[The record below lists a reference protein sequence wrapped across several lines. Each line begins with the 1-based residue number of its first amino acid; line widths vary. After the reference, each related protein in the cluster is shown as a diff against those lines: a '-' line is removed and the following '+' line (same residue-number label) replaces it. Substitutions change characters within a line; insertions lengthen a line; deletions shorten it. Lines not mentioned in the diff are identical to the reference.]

1 VTRNADFLYFG
12 GYDGSKMFFGYS
24 NNYAEKVIGTT
35 LTDPGGST
43 LTLRRIIL
51 EKGNAFTFDGK
62 DNNRLFFCGLVSAN
76 SGDFIF
82 GYLTGGDITDGNP
95 LTL

>member
-1 VTRNADFLYFG
+1 
-12 GYDGSKMFFGYS
+12 
-24 NNYAEKVIGTT
+24 
-35 LTDPGGST
+35 
-43 LTLRRIIL
+43 L

-82 GYLTGGDITDGNP
+82 GYLTGGDVTDGDP
-95 LTL
+95 LIL

>member
-1 VTRNADFLYFG
+1 
-12 GYDGSKMFFGYS
+12 
-24 NNYAEKVIGTT
+24 VIGTK

-82 GYLTGGDITDGNP
+82 GYLTGGDVTDNDP
-95 LTL
+95 LTLEKVFRYGSTDTEQLGDCALNEDNN